1 MKSAIKYSTQVS
13 AAIAAG
19 TPIVALESTI
29 ISHGLP
35 RPSNLLVA
43 QECESIIR
51 ARGAVPATIALL
63 DGVVHIGLE
72 ASELDAIANR
82 DDISKASSRDL
93 AIIIA
98 QGKSAATTVA
108 ATAHI
113 AAIAGIKVF
122 ATGGLGGV
130 HRGANESFDESAD
143 LTALSQL
150 DMTVVCAGVKSIL
163 DVHATLERLV
173 SALCGLGED
182 RDAAG
187 VGGILAG
194 QETTV
199 GDGVLQVVGADVV
212 GPALQQRDLD
222 RRLQRVAD
230 HWQVLVEQL
239 VLQGLGAGRHDHLA
253 ARLQRRHQVGE
264 RLARAGAGLG
274 NEHRLAVD
282 GGGDALGH
290 FKLLTAHAITADG
303 LSQRPVGGED
313 FGKGRQGRRPEK
325 SGANGSRWGGGR
337 RWRSGWWSAFCA
349 WTLGGFSEPF
359 LNSCFPP

>member
-1 MKSAIKYSTQVS
+1 MKSAIKYSAEVS

-35 RPSNLLVA
+35 RPSNLAVA
-43 QECESIIR
+43 QECERIIR
-51 ARGAVPATIALL
+51 QRGAIPATIALL

-72 ASELDAIANR
+72 ANELDAIANR

-150 DMTVVCAGVKSIL
+150 DITVVCAGVKSIL
-163 DVHATLERLV
+163 DVHATLERLETLAIGIVGYKTNRFPGFYLTDSGFEIEHRVNSAQEVAAIIKARSQV
-173 SALCGLGED
+173 STASHALIVTNPVEKQMD
-182 RDAAG
+182 KARHDE
-187 VGGILAG
+187 ILASG
-194 QETTV
+194 LAHAAR
-199 GDGVLQVVGADVV
+199 DGIDGKYVTPYLLEHFHTASKGESLAINTEIIKSNC
-212 GPALQQRDLD
+212 A
-222 RRLQRVAD
+222 
-230 HWQVLVEQL
+230 
-239 VLQGLGAGRHDHLA
+239 LA
-253 ARLQRRHQVGE
+253 ADI
-264 RLARAGAGLG
+264 AM
-274 NEHRLAVD
+274 
-282 GGGDALGH
+282 AL
-290 FKLLTAHAITADG
+290 K
-303 LSQRPVGGED
+303 
-313 FGKGRQGRRPEK
+313 
-325 SGANGSRWGGGR
+325 
-337 RWRSGWWSAFCA
+337 
-349 WTLGGFSEPF
+349 
-359 LNSCFPP
+359 

>member
-1 MKSAIKYSTQVS
+1 MKSAIKYSAEVS

-35 RPSNLLVA
+35 RPSNLAVA
-43 QECESIIR
+43 QECERIIR
-51 ARGAVPATIALL
+51 QRGAIPATIALL

-72 ASELDAIANR
+72 AHELDAIANR

-163 DVHATLERLV
+163 DVHATLERLETLAIGV
-173 SALCGLGED
+173 VGYKTNRFPGFYLTDSGFEIEHRVDSAQEI
-182 RDAAG
+182 AAIIKARG
-187 VGGILAG
+187 QVATSHHALIVTNPVEKQMDKARHDEILASG
-194 QETTV
+194 LANAAR
-199 GDGVLQVVGADVV
+199 DGIDGKYVTPYLLEHFHTASKGESLAINTEIIKSNC
-212 GPALQQRDLD
+212 A
-222 RRLQRVAD
+222 
-230 HWQVLVEQL
+230 
-239 VLQGLGAGRHDHLA
+239 LA
-253 ARLQRRHQVGE
+253 ADI
-264 RLARAGAGLG
+264 AM
-274 NEHRLAVD
+274 
-282 GGGDALGH
+282 AL
-290 FKLLTAHAITADG
+290 K
-303 LSQRPVGGED
+303 
-313 FGKGRQGRRPEK
+313 
-325 SGANGSRWGGGR
+325 
-337 RWRSGWWSAFCA
+337 
-349 WTLGGFSEPF
+349 
-359 LNSCFPP
+359 